1 MCFTIFHFRF
11 NNFLQKYHY
20 NVTKIFLAGLQHYDP
35 DFYAYLK
42 SHQADDLLFCYRW
55 LLLEM
60 KREFALDDALR
71 MLEVLWAALPAS
83 PPTGELSLAEVPFPP
98 PSPPPSPNVKH
109 IRENAYTK
117 VCAIRRQSS
126 SASIAASIK
135 RKALST
141 EDPTLQSATEV
152 NGETKRFLVC
162 IVA

>member
-1 MCFTIFHFRF
+1 MNTSIEIIYETI
-11 NNFLQKYHY
+11 
-20 NVTKIFLAGLQHYDP
+20 VAGLQHYDP

-60 KREFALDDALR
+60 KREFALEDALR

-83 PPTGELSLAEVPFPP
+83 PPNGELCLAEMFFPP
-98 PSPPPSPNVKH
+98 TSPPPSPNVKQ

-126 SASIAASIK
+126 SASIASG
-135 RKALST
+135 RRRNLST
-141 EDPTLQSATEV
+141 DEPTLETTSE
-152 NGETKRFLVC
+152 NGEPKRYTRRS
-162 IVA
+162 

>member
-1 MCFTIFHFRF
+1 M
-11 NNFLQKYHY
+11 
-20 NVTKIFLAGLQHYDP
+20 
-35 DFYAYLK
+35 
-42 SHQADDLLFCYRW
+42 FCYRW

-83 PPTGELSLAEVPFPP
+83 PPNGELSLAEVPFPP

-126 SASIAASIK
+126 SASIATTGK
-135 RKALST
+135 RKTLNADDPSLQSST
-141 EDPTLQSATEV
+141 ET
-152 NGETKRFLVC
+152 NGDSKRYFY
-162 IVA
+162 ANR